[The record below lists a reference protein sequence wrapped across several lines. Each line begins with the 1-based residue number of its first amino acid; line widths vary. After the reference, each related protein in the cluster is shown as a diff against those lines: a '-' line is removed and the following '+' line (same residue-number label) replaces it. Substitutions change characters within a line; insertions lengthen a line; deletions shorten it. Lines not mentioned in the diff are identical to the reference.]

1 MAGLGQMLN
10 SAFPYDRGIRMS
22 RIVLLPIIALLAVPS
37 AATSPQLEDIVTFS
51 SDVVP
56 ILIHNCSRCH
66 QPRADDTLFSLL
78 QYDEVASWADSIR
91 DAVRDGVAL
100 AEGTIPWHTS
110 WRNDASLSRREIAT
124 LTDWVDGGSQLGE
137 ATDLSSSATFDSE
150 WLVAFFPAALD
161 VFTTPPPPAPDTIVY
176 TPSGGATNSLTLTQA
191 TGTDGDTLIL
201 NLDAVK
207 IDALYGVAFDLQFP
221 DDILEF
227 ESLTEGD
234 YLADGG
240 VATSLQ
246 VTEISDGVVVVGLSR
261 VGEVPGRQLAS
272 GTLLTFEFSRIATGS
287 GDFSFSRNTPLGFG
301 TQVRYDILWFAGSVT
316 VP

>member
-1 MAGLGQMLN
+1 MLN
-10 SAFPYDRGIRMS
+10 SAFPYDRGIHMS

-37 AATSPQLEDIVTFS
+37 AATSPQLGDIVTFS

-91 DAVRDGVAL
+91 DAVRDDVAL

-110 WRNDASLSRREIAT
+110 WRNDASLSKREIAT
-124 LTDWVDGGSQLGE
+124 LIDWVDGGSRLGE

-161 VFTTPPPPAPDTIVY
+161 VFTTPPPPPPPAPDTIVY

-191 TGTDGDTLIL
+191 AGTDGDTLIL

-207 IDALYGVAFDLQFP
+207 IDALYGVAFDLRFP
-221 DDILEF
+221 DAVLEF
-227 ESLTEGD
+227 RSLTEGD

-240 VATSLQ
+240 AATSLQ
-246 VTEISDGVVVVGLSR
+246 VTELSGGVVVVGLSR
-261 VGEVPGRQLAS
+261 VGEVPGRPLAS
-272 GTLLTFEFSRIATGS
+272 GTLLTFEFSRIATGT
-287 GDFSFSRNTPLGFG
+287 GDFSFSRNTPLGFA